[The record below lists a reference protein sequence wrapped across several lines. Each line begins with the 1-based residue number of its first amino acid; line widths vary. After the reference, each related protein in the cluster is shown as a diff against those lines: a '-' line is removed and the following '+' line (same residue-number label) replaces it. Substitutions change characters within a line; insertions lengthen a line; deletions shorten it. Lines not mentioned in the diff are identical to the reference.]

1 MPLVVPAT
9 RRSALVLMPRM
20 SSICKKGRFIVK
32 TPNTPAMSRRSLLG
46 RSAAGAVAAAAGG
59 MLARPATA
67 AASAAANARARPA
80 GPGPAA
86 SSLADAVFEAFRTHQ
101 LVGIGDTET
110 AGVQAAFQEHHDVLQ
125 TLLAD
130 PRLPEVVDDIV
141 FEYGNALYQDLID
154 SFVLGDALVNDA
166 DLRLVWR
173 NNCESPANTEDP
185 PVVEQVYRRV
195 RAVNW
200 PLPPEKRVRLLAGDP
215 PIDWSNIA
223 TAQQVEVFVE
233 QRDTYPASVIEKE
246 VLARGRRALIH
257 YGSAHLTHAVSS
269 ASLPPS
275 LVSIV
280 EKQTGVR
287 VYSIADLVP
296 FTGDPGGLGARLASY
311 PRATVIPAA
320 GTWLAGIDAADV
332 LGAVIE
338 QPGKAPVGLYCGIP
352 FGEVLDAGLW
362 LGQPSVLT
370 QSVPNPAT
378 YLDPV
383 YWAELQR
390 RNAIMGNQ
398 ADLQTYRQQQPPQFQ
413 NVSPPP
419 CGITS

>member
-1 MPLVVPAT
+1 V
-9 RRSALVLMPRM
+9 
-20 SSICKKGRFIVK
+20 
-32 TPNTPAMSRRSLLG
+32 
-46 RSAAGAVAAAAGG
+46 SAAGAAAVTVGG
-59 MLARPATA
+59 VLARST
-67 AASAAANARARPA
+67 AASASASIGSGISATAGPG

-101 LVGIGDTET
+101 LVGIGDSET
-110 AGVQAAFQEHHDVLQ
+110 AGVQAAFQEHHDVLL

-141 FEYGNALYQDLID
+141 FEYGNALYQPLID

-173 NNCESPANTEDP
+173 NNCLSPGNTEDA
-185 PVVEQVYRRV
+185 PVVEQIYRRV

-215 PIDWSNIA
+215 PIDWSTVT
-223 TAQQVEVFVE
+223 TAAQVFAFVGE
-233 QRDTYPASVIEKE
+233 RDTYPASVIEKE
-246 VLARGRRALIH
+246 VLAKGRRALIH

-269 ASLPPS
+269 VNLPLN

-296 FTGDPGGLGARLASY
+296 FTGDPGGLGTRLASY
-311 PRATVIPAA
+311 PRATVVPAA
-320 GTWLAGIDAADV
+320 GTWLADIDAADV

-338 QPGKAPVGLYCGIP
+338 QPGKSPVGVYCGIP

-370 QSVPNPAT
+370 QSVPNPAI

-390 RNAIMGNQ
+390 RNAILGNQ
-398 ADLQTYRQQQPPQFQ
+398 ADLDAYRQQQPPQFQ
-413 NVSPPP
+413 NISAPP
-419 CGITS
+419 CGTTS